1 MATINQ
7 NYREMLDR
15 LLKWRG
21 SITLTEMFCKNC
33 KIWNF
38 QKRDKQAHLRTLY
51 TDQVE
56 KMEISNLSNT
66 SKYLQVE
73 MFSLY
78 IFCIS
83 KKKNQNS
90 LLRIPDQ
97 VHCFSVQ
104 RAARKRPGSGCLPQ
118 CEHICWTQKVR
129 YRHTAVW

>member
-38 QKRDKQAHLRTLY
+38 QKRDKQTHLRTLY

-83 KKKNQNS
+83 KKK
-90 LLRIPDQ
+90 IKT
-97 VHCFSVQ
+97 VF
-104 RAARKRPGSGCLPQ
+104 
-118 CEHICWTQKVR
+118 
-129 YRHTAVW
+129 